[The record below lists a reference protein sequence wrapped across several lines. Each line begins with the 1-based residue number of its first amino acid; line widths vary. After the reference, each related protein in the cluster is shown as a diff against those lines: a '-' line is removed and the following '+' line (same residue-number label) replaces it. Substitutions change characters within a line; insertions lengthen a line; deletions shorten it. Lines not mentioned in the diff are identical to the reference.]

1 MVITAMTVF
10 ETPFLDIFS
19 TLIVSLLP
27 LSAHR
32 VRLTKV
38 DYTFLSQDAISN
50 LMYLKFSQSNRL
62 PDPKD
67 PSRIINTIIAITFSM
82 SKDVARSIC
91 QSFVDARLIES
102 ADGKHQQVYTIK
114 GSVWQLTPKGIT
126 ILDRF
131 CARNGIQ
138 KKQVSE
144 LVNLKATR
152 LVVLERDSQTDKL
165 HYDQGTIEIVFRR
178 LIGADSCNA
187 MSSVTAADSSSM
199 LEYRNSITEVKTTAE
214 LKVNGKTYRDT
225 FTGKAIID
233 WLLNYTTI
241 MEEREA
247 VAVATLFMDYNL
259 IVCVTKD
266 RAYTFQNPAAGNN
279 IFHLSKHAFYQLTQR
294 AKGLTNGSSS
304 PRQFPEREHFTSYQR
319 NGIFKDSN
327 TQRLDKILTDPSVRL
342 LFREKSRETYCEENL
357 TFYQDVDE
365 FIRNS
370 KAATRAARR
379 ELNMTTK
386 AGINDSIA
394 QAYRIYHAFLAS
406 GSPCEL
412 NIDHQLR
419 NSLTTRMSKAVSQD
433 ATIIDT
439 LEEVIFL
446 FEEAQDAVFKL
457 MATDLVPKFLSNPMY
472 QQQLRSY
479 NFGVVGKGPERE

>member
-1 MVITAMTVF
+1 MHQSSLHLLRMGDDGR
-10 ETPFLDIFS
+10 PFDKDFKDIFS

-38 DYTFLSQDAISN
+38 EYTFLSQNAISN
-50 LMYLKFSQSNRL
+50 LMYLKFTQSNRL

-67 PSRIINTIIAITFSM
+67 SSRIINTTTAITFSM
-82 SKDVARSIC
+82 SKEVARSIC
-91 QSFVDARLIES
+91 QCFVDARLIES
-102 ADGKHQQVYTIK
+102 AD
-114 GSVWQLTPKGIT
+114 
-126 ILDRF
+126 
-131 CARNGIQ
+131 
-138 KKQVSE
+138 
-144 LVNLKATR
+144 ATR
-152 LVVLERDSQTDKL
+152 LVLLERDLQTDKL

-187 MSSVTAADSSSM
+187 MSSVAAADSSSI
-199 LEYRNSITEVKTTAE
+199 LEYRDSINEVKPSAD
-214 LKVNGKTYRDT
+214 LKANGKIYNDT
-225 FTGKAIID
+225 FPGKAIID
-233 WLLNYTTI
+233 WLMNYTTI

-247 VAVATLFMDYNL
+247 VAVATRFMDYNL
-259 IVCVTKD
+259 IDRVTKD

-279 IFHLSKHAFYQLTQR
+279 IFHFSKHSFYQLTQR
-294 AKGLTNGSSS
+294 SKRLINGSSS
-304 PRQFPEREHFTSYQR
+304 PRQSPEREHYTSYQR
-319 NGIFKDSN
+319 NNIFMDSN

-342 LFREKSRETYCEENL
+342 LFREQSRDTYCEENL

-370 KAATRAARR
+370 KAATRAARK

-439 LEEVIFL
+439 VEEVIFL
-446 FEEAQDAVFKL
+446 FEEAQEVVFKL
-457 MATDLVPKFLSNPMY
+457 MASVSLF
-472 QQQLRSY
+472 
-479 NFGVVGKGPERE
+479 